1 MKHIAQILSFSLA
14 LILAITFTTP
24 FLLIPIRQKIQL
36 THITLEQRRNTMR
49 HDMYLIAIQMELLFR
64 EQKFRCGKQLAIS
77 VKSGM

>member
-24 FLLIPIRQKIQL
+24 VFADTNPPED
-36 THITLEQRRNTMR
+36 TAHAY
-49 HDMYLIAIQMELLFR
+49 HFR
-64 EQKFRCGKQLAIS
+64 TAKEYDAPRYVLNCHTNGAVVSGTKVSLWQAIS

>member
-14 LILAITFTTP
+14 LILLSHLPLP

-36 THITLEQRRNTMR
+36 THITLEQRRNMMR

>member
-1 MKHIAQILSFSLA
+1 MKYIAQILSFSLA

-24 FLLIPIRQKIQL
+24 VFADTNPPEDTAHAYHFR
-36 THITLEQRRNTMR
+36 TANMMR

-64 EQKFRCGKQLAIS
+64 EQKFRCGKQLAIA

>member
-24 FLLIPIRQKIQL
+24 VFADTNPPED
-36 THITLEQRRNTMR
+36 TAHAY
-49 HDMYLIAIQMELLFR
+49 HFR
-64 EQKFRCGKQLAIS
+64 TAKEYDAPRYVLNRCGKQLAIS

>member
-24 FLLIPIRQKIQL
+24 VFADTNPPEDTAHAYHFRTAK
-36 THITLEQRRNTMR
+36 R